1 MNDQLQAQAAP
12 NCIGAVDFLAAYPQR
27 ALTPSGNSFSVE
39 PVDGGY
45 IVSGT
50 FPAVGYRRCVAASV
64 PALIKLLR
72 AWTGQAPATPKKKDA

>member
-1 MNDQLQAQAAP
+1 MNIEQTPIAAANCLTGPSFLGPTFAQQPP
-12 NCIGAVDFLAAYPQR
+12 NG
-27 ALTPSGNSFSVE
+27 FSVE

-50 FPAVGYRRCVAASV
+50 FPAVGYRRCVASSI

-72 AWTGQAPATPKKKDA
+72 MWTGQPKKKKDA